1 MNVIIKYG
9 SWSIAYASSTKQLL
23 LIEKAALEHLLQVIV
38 KVLGIVLRVFNIQ
51 VLPDI
56 FVVVFVIIRLLDIF
70 RIRTIRSR
78 PEIINIIIH
87 LISDRQ
93 WLPKRIIIEGGRKEI
108 TGSVVV
114 LAGTHSKRIKVA
126 DVVTT
131 IVVALVQEGIHG
143 ATIIV
148 ALVQEGI
155 REAHW
160 GSRKVCEIRKVNI
173 RVLAQI
179 VLVQLQVHHTLGSTT
194 STDCGRGRRWPSTT
208 TAR

>member
-1 MNVIIKYG
+1 M
-9 SWSIAYASSTKQLL
+9 
-23 LIEKAALEHLLQVIV
+23 
-38 KVLGIVLRVFNIQ
+38 
-51 VLPDI
+51 
-56 FVVVFVIIRLLDIF
+56 
-70 RIRTIRSR
+70 
-78 PEIINIIIH
+78 
-87 LISDRQ
+87 
-93 WLPKRIIIEGGRKEI
+93 I

-114 LAGTHSKRIKVA
+114 LAGTHSKRIKVS

-208 TAR
+208 IAR